1 MKTFLLW
8 AIFCLPLVASQ
19 ANETEDFGILD
30 FSERTFDGWENQTS
44 TNKTTA
50 GSVINTFLDFFLKP
64 FSGSNTR
71 NETLQNRTGNDDFD
85 DFFDSFDNDEKH
97 AVDHQ
102 LSDFISTVELANDLA
117 NELKNELTDN
127 SDDKEAEMLAA
138 ELQNATETLSMMM
151 ESKHLTILLETASK
165 IIASAKTCQDLAN
178 LGLTQ
183 SGTYQVD
190 PDGPDS
196 VAEPIMVTC
205 DFTTNTTEII
215 HDKNTEIKI
224 EKCIDGENGCHQTFL
239 NYDAPMDQIR
249 ALVAASETCEQSIR
263 FDCFLAP
270 LMTFGFGLNGSDHM
284 GFWRDWNGT
293 QRTFFHGNLN
303 GTQPHM
309 CQCGKYKSNQYF
321 FPILHFVSVFNS
333 GVNQTCVEP
342 SLLCNCD
349 AKLPDWQFDEGIIT
363 DKDLLPLT
371 EFAYGPLEYDLEEA
385 KVSIGSL
392 KCSGS
397 ASLTSGLPGRN
408 ALPPPKILRNDCGL
422 AALVTDNRLKINLR
436 YNSDMRCYIT
446 LELPETKTLKLT
458 IDDFEVS
465 LSY

>member
-30 FSERTFDGWENQTS
+30 FSERTFDGWGNQTDA
-44 TNKTTA
+44 NKTTA

-71 NETLQNRTGNDDFD
+71 NETLQNRTANDDFD

-102 LSDFISTVELANDLA
+102 LSDFISTVDLANDLA
-117 NELKNELTDN
+117 NELKNELADN

-165 IIASAKTCQDLAN
+165 IVASAKTCQDLAN

-183 SGTYQVD
+183 SGAYQVD
-190 PDGPDS
+190 PDGLDS
-196 VAEPIMVTC
+196 VAEPIMVLC
-205 DFTTNTTEII
+205 DFTSNTTKII

-224 EKCIDGENGCHQTFL
+224 RKCPDGENGCHQTYL

-270 LMTFGFGLNGSDHM
+270 LMTFGFGPNGSDHM

-321 FPILHFVSVFNS
+321 LTASVNS
-333 GVNQTCVEP
+333 GP
-342 SLLCNCD
+342 SSVHMLVVLL
-349 AKLPDWQFDEGIIT
+349 
-363 DKDLLPLT
+363 
-371 EFAYGPLEYDLEEA
+371 
-385 KVSIGSL
+385 
-392 KCSGS
+392 
-397 ASLTSGLPGRN
+397 
-408 ALPPPKILRNDCGL
+408 LR
-422 AALVTDNRLKINLR
+422 T
-436 YNSDMRCYIT
+436 
-446 LELPETKTLKLT
+446 
-458 IDDFEVS
+458 F
-465 LSY
+465 